1 MAHNPVVGTGL
12 SIPLTATSSA
22 TTSFAIESQYVR
34 LTPVAGIG
42 SVSRASYGAH
52 IVVSQTTSSPSAAAT
67 DYYIPANTSETLSM
81 QRYSCKIIGITS
93 TTAVGSGSTYFTQLT
108 CPEGQ
113 QVPFSIG
120 NYVTLKNC
128 NVAGFNTSIVHSRVV
143 DINTTAGL
151 DGSFQTKMTVDANC
165 SLIVGF
171 DEDADVPGGKGF
183 NDTTL
188 YSSAR
193 VAARSDGGAGGL
205 HIIQV
210 QTTGEA

>member
-1 MAHNPVVGTGL
+1 MAHNPVVGTGK
-12 SIPLTATSSA
+12 SIATALASA
-22 TTSFAIESQYVR
+22 ASTSFAIESQYVR
-34 LTPVAGIG
+34 LTHVTE
-42 SVSRASYGAH
+42 GAH
-52 IVVSQTTSSPSAAAT
+52 VVVSQTTSSPSAAAT

-81 QRYSCKIIGITS
+81 QRYSCKIVGITTAAS
-93 TTAVGSGSTYFTQLT
+93 TSAATTAFTQLT

-128 NVAGFNTSIVHSRVV
+128 NVAGFNTITHARVTNV
-143 DINTTAGL
+143 NTSAGL
-151 DGSFQTKMTVDANC
+151 DGSFQTKLTVDADTY
-165 SLIVGF
+165 SSGTF
-171 DEDADVPGGKGF
+171 DEDTDVPGGKGF

>member
-1 MAHNPVVGTGL
+1 MAHNPVVGTGK
-12 SIPLTATSSA
+12 SIATALASA
-22 TTSFAIESQYVR
+22 ASTSFAIESQYVR
-34 LTPVAGIG
+34 LTPVTE
-42 SVSRASYGAH
+42 GAH
-52 IVVSQTTSSPSAAAT
+52 VVVSQTTSSPSAAAT
-67 DYYIPANTSETLSM
+67 DYYIPAGTSATLSM
-81 QRYSCKIIGITS
+81 QRYSCKIVGITTAAS
-93 TTAVGSGSTYFTQLT
+93 TSAATTAFTQLT

-128 NVAGFNTSIVHSRVV
+128 NVAGFNTITHARVTNV
-143 DINTTAGL
+143 NTSAGL
-151 DGSFQTKMTVDANC
+151 DGSFQTKLTVDADTY
-165 SLIVGF
+165 SSGTF

>member
-1 MAHNPVVGTGL
+1 MAHNPVVGTGK
-12 SIPLTATSSA
+12 SIATALASA
-22 TTSFAIESQYVR
+22 ASTSFAIESQYVR
-34 LTPVAGIG
+34 LTPVTE
-42 SVSRASYGAH
+42 GAH
-52 IVVSQTTSSPSAAAT
+52 VVVSQTTSSPSAAAT
-67 DYYIPANTSETLSM
+67 DYYIPAGTSATLSM
-81 QRYSCKIIGITS
+81 QRYSCKIVGITTAAS
-93 TTAVGSGSTYFTQLT
+93 TSAATTAFTQLT

-128 NVAGFNTSIVHSRVV
+128 NVAGFNTITHARVTNV
-143 DINTTAGL
+143 DTTAGL
-151 DGSFQTKMTVDANC
+151 DGSFQTKLTVDADTY
-165 SLIVGF
+165 SSGTF

-193 VAARSDGGAGGL
+193 IAARTDEGAGGL

-210 QTTGEA
+210 QTTGAA

>member
-1 MAHNPVVGTGL
+1 MAHNPVVGTGK
-12 SIPLTATSSA
+12 SIATALASA
-22 TTSFAIESQYVR
+22 ASTSFAIESQYVR
-34 LTPVAGIG
+34 LTPVTE
-42 SVSRASYGAH
+42 GAH
-52 IVVSQTTSSPSAAAT
+52 VVVSQTENKPSAAAT
-67 DYYIPANTSETLSM
+67 DYYIPAGTSETLSM
-81 QRYSCKIIGITS
+81 QRYSCKIVGITS
-93 TTAVGSGSTYFTQLT
+93 TTAVGAASTYFTQLT

-128 NVAGFNTSIVHSRVV
+128 NVAGFNTITHARVTNV
-143 DINTTAGL
+143 NTSSGL
-151 DGSFQTKMTVDANC
+151 DGSFQTKLTVDADTY
-165 SLIVGF
+165 SSGTF
-171 DEDADVPGGKGF
+171 DEDTDVPGGKGF

>member
-1 MAHNPVVGTGL
+1 MAHNPVVGTGK
-12 SIPLTATSSA
+12 SIATALASA
-22 TTSFAIESQYVR
+22 ASTSFAIESQYVR
-34 LTPVAGIG
+34 LTPVTE
-42 SVSRASYGAH
+42 GANV
-52 IVVSQTTSSPSAAAT
+52 VVSQTVNKPSAAAT
-67 DYYIPANTSETLSM
+67 DYYIPAGTSATLSM

-93 TTAVGSGSTYFTQLT
+93 TTAVGAASTYFTQLT

-128 NVAGFNTSIVHSRVV
+128 NVAGFNTITHARVTNV
-143 DINTTAGL
+143 NTSSGL
-151 DGSFQTKMTVDANC
+151 DGSFQTKLTVDADTY
-165 SLIVGF
+165 SSGTF
-171 DEDADVPGGKGF
+171 DEDTDVPGGKGF

-210 QTTGEA
+210 QTTGDA

>member
-1 MAHNPVVGTGL
+1 MAHNPVVGTGK
-12 SIPLTATSSA
+12 SIATALASA
-22 TTSFAIESQYVR
+22 ASTSFAIESQYVR
-34 LTPVAGIG
+34 LTPVTE
-42 SVSRASYGAH
+42 GANV
-52 IVVSQTTSSPSAAAT
+52 VVSQTVNKPSAAAT
-67 DYYIPANTSETLSM
+67 DYYIPAGTSETLSM
-81 QRYSCKIIGITS
+81 QRYSCKIVGINS
-93 TTAVGSGSTYFTQLT
+93 TTAVGAGSSYFTQLT

-113 QVPFSIG
+113 QVPFSVG

-128 NVAGFNTSIVHSRVV
+128 NVAGFNTITHARVTNV
-143 DINTTAGL
+143 NTTSGL
-151 DGSFQTKMTVDANC
+151 DGSFQTKLTVDADTY
-165 SLIVGF
+165 SSGTF
-171 DEDADVPGGKGF
+171 DEDTDVPGGKGF

>member
-12 SIPLTATSSA
+12 SIPLTATSAA

-34 LTPVAGIG
+34 LTPVAGIT
-42 SVSRASYGAH
+42 SVSRASHGAH

-67 DYYIPANTSETLSM
+67 DYYIPAGTSATLSM
-81 QRYSCKIIGITS
+81 QRYSCKIVGITTAAS
-93 TTAVGSGSTYFTQLT
+93 TSAATTAFTQLT

-128 NVAGFNTSIVHSRVV
+128 NVAGFNTITHARVTNV
-143 DINTTAGL
+143 DTTAGL
-151 DGSFQTKMTVDANC
+151 DGSFQTKLTVDADTY
-165 SLIVGF
+165 SSGTF

-193 VAARSDGGAGGL
+193 IAARTDEGAGGL

-210 QTTGEA
+210 QTTGAA

>member
-1 MAHNPVVGTGL
+1 MAHNPVVGTGK
-12 SIPLTATSSA
+12 SIATALASA
-22 TTSFAIESQYVR
+22 ASTSFAIESQYVR
-34 LTPVAGIG
+34 LTPVTE
-42 SVSRASYGAH
+42 GANV
-52 IVVSQTTSSPSAAAT
+52 VVSQTVNKPSAAAT
-67 DYYIPANTSETLSM
+67 DYYIPAGTSETLSM

-93 TTAVGSGSTYFTQLT
+93 TTAVGSGSTYFTELQ

-113 QVPFSIG
+113 TVPFSIG

-128 NVAGFNTSIVHSRVV
+128 NVAGFNTITHARVTDV
-143 DINTTAGL
+143 NTTAGL
-151 DGSFQTKMTVDANC
+151 DGSFQTKLTVDADTY
-165 SLIVGF
+165 SSGTF
-171 DEDADVPGGKGF
+171 DEDTDVPGGKGF

-193 VAARSDGGAGGL
+193 VAARTDGGAGGL

>member
-1 MAHNPVVGTGL
+1 MAHNPVVGTGK
-12 SIPLTATSSA
+12 SIATALASA
-22 TTSFAIESQYVR
+22 ASTSFAIESQYVR
-34 LTPVAGIG
+34 LTPVTE
-42 SVSRASYGAH
+42 GANV
-52 IVVSQTTSSPSAAAT
+52 VVSQTVNKPSAAAT
-67 DYYIPANTSETLSM
+67 DYYIPAGTSETLSM

-93 TTAVGSGSTYFTQLT
+93 TTAVGAASTYFTQLT

-128 NVAGFNTSIVHSRVV
+128 NVAGFNTITHARVTNV
-143 DINTTAGL
+143 NTTAGL
-151 DGSFQTKMTVDANC
+151 DGSFQTKLTVDADTY
-165 SLIVGF
+165 SSGTF
-171 DEDADVPGGKGF
+171 DEDTDVPGGKGF

>member
-1 MAHNPVVGTGL
+1 MAHNPVVGTGK
-12 SIPLTATSSA
+12 SIATALASA
-22 TTSFAIESQYVR
+22 ASTSFAIESQYVR
-34 LTPVAGIG
+34 LTPVTE
-42 SVSRASYGAH
+42 GANV
-52 IVVSQTTSSPSAAAT
+52 VVSQTVNKPSAAAT
-67 DYYIPANTSETLSM
+67 DYYIPAGTSATLSM
-81 QRYSCKIIGITS
+81 QRYSCKIVGITS
-93 TTAVGSGSTYFTQLT
+93 TTAVGAASTYFTQLT

-128 NVAGFNTSIVHSRVV
+128 NVAGFNTITHARVTNV
-143 DINTTAGL
+143 NTSAGL
-151 DGSFQTKMTVDANC
+151 DGSFQTKLTVDADTY
-165 SLIVGF
+165 SSGTF
-171 DEDADVPGGKGF
+171 DEDTDVPGGKGF

-210 QTTGEA
+210 QTTGDA

>member
-1 MAHNPVVGTGL
+1 MAHNPVVGTGK
-12 SIPLTATSSA
+12 SIATALASA
-22 TTSFAIESQYVR
+22 ASTSFAIESQYVR
-34 LTPVAGIG
+34 LTPVTE
-42 SVSRASYGAH
+42 GANV
-52 IVVSQTTSSPSAAAT
+52 VVSQTVNKPSAAAT
-67 DYYIPANTSETLSM
+67 DYYIPAGTSETLSM

-93 TTAVGSGSTYFTQLT
+93 TTAVGAASTYFTQLT

-128 NVAGFNTSIVHSRVV
+128 NVAGFNTITHARVTNV
-143 DINTTAGL
+143 NTSAGL
-151 DGSFQTKMTVDANC
+151 DGSFQTKLTVDADTY
-165 SLIVGF
+165 SSGTF

>member
-1 MAHNPVVGTGL
+1 MAHNPVVGTGK
-12 SIPLTATSSA
+12 SIATALASA
-22 TTSFAIESQYVR
+22 ASTSFAIESQYVR
-34 LTPVAGIG
+34 LTPVTE
-42 SVSRASYGAH
+42 GANV
-52 IVVSQTTSSPSAAAT
+52 VVSQTVNKPSAAAT
-67 DYYIPANTSETLSM
+67 DYYIPAGTSETLSM

-93 TTAVGSGSTYFTQLT
+93 TTAVGAASTYFTQLT

-128 NVAGFNTSIVHSRVV
+128 NVAGFNTITHARVTNV
-143 DINTTAGL
+143 NTSAGL
-151 DGSFQTKMTVDANC
+151 DGSFQTKLTVDADTY
-165 SLIVGF
+165 SSGTF
-171 DEDADVPGGKGF
+171 DEDTDVPGGKGF

-193 VAARSDGGAGGL
+193 IAARTDEGAGGL

-210 QTTGEA
+210 QTTGAA

>member
-1 MAHNPVVGTGL
+1 MAHNPVVGTGK
-12 SIPLTATSSA
+12 SIATALASVAS
-22 TTSFAIESQYVR
+22 TSFAIESQYVR
-34 LTPVAGIG
+34 LTPVTE
-42 SVSRASYGAH
+42 GAH
-52 IVVSQTTSSPSAAAT
+52 VVVSQTTSNPSAAAT
-67 DYYIPANTSETLSM
+67 DYYIPAGTSATLSM
-81 QRYSCKIIGITS
+81 QRYSCKIVGITTAAS
-93 TTAVGSGSTYFTQLT
+93 TSAATTAFTQLT

-171 DEDADVPGGKGF
+171 DEDTDVPGGKGF

>member
-12 SIPLTATSSA
+12 SIPLAATSSA
-22 TTSFAIESQYVR
+22 TTSFVVESQYVR
-34 LTPVAGIG
+34 LTPVTE
-42 SVSRASYGAH
+42 GANV
-52 IVVSQTTSSPSAAAT
+52 VVSQTTSSPSAAAT
-67 DYYIPANTSETLSM
+67 DYYIPAGTSETLSM
-81 QRYSCKIIGITS
+81 QRYSCKIVGITTAAS
-93 TTAVGSGSTYFTQLT
+93 TSAATTAFTQLT

-128 NVAGFNTSIVHSRVV
+128 NVAGFNTSIVHSRVISV
-143 DINTTAGL
+143 DTNAGV
-151 DGSFQTKMTVDANC
+151 DGSFQTKLTVDANC

-193 VAARSDGGAGGL
+193 IAARTDEGAGGL

>member
-1 MAHNPVVGTGL
+1 MAHNPVVGTGK
-12 SIPLTATSSA
+12 SIATALASA
-22 TTSFAIESQYVR
+22 ASTSFAIESQYVR
-34 LTPVAGIG
+34 LTPVTE
-42 SVSRASYGAH
+42 GANV
-52 IVVSQTTSSPSAAAT
+52 VVSQTTSSPSAAAT
-67 DYYIPANTSETLSM
+67 DYYIPAGTSETLSM
-81 QRYSCKIIGITS
+81 QRYSCKIVGINS
-93 TTAVGSGSTYFTQLT
+93 TTAVGAGSSYFTQLT

-113 QVPFSIG
+113 QVPFSVG

-165 SLIVGF
+165 NLIVGF